1 MQVDFAAI
9 VDQLEGDPGFRARLR
24 AVILSDELLELPER
38 VARLEERV
46 ARLEERVARLEERV
60 AEMDARLTARLDALT
75 ARLDALTARLDAFA
89 EQVDRR
95 FEEVDRRFEEASV
108 ERGKLRDDIGVL
120 KGRDFEARIAAHP
133 GRYLS
138 DLLVRPVARD
148 VETFDLSPLSG
159 EDRRQLVRADLVVA
173 GRATETPS
181 SETELLA
188 VVEASWRVHVDD
200 LQRAV
205 DRAAILAR
213 VAGGPVLPVAV
224 SKVDPGEAIVERAA
238 ELGLA
243 LLVDDG
249 GPPRTTGRL
258 RAAA

>member
-1 MQVDFAAI
+1 MPVDFGAI

-46 ARLEERVARLEERV
+46 ARLEERVA
-60 AEMDARLTARLDALT
+60 EMDVRLTARLDALT
-75 ARLDALTARLDAFA
+75 TRLDALTARLDAFA

-95 FEEVDRRFEEASV
+95 FEEASI
-108 ERGKLRDDIGVL
+108 ERGKLRDDIGIL
-120 KGRDFEARIAAHP
+120 KGRDFEARIAARP

-148 VETFDLSPLSG
+148 VETFDLSPLSA

-173 GRATETPS
+173 GRATEPPS

-188 VVEASWRVHVDD
+188 VVEASWRVHLDD

-205 DRAAILAR
+205 DRAGILAR

-224 SKVDPGEAIVERAA
+224 SKVDPGEVIVERAA

-258 RAAA
+258 RAA